1 MAVTDD
7 AMSQETQEKYVN
19 KSLQRA
25 LRVLD
30 LFTSED
36 RGLTATEI
44 SKRVGTLP
52 GTVFAT
58 LRTLERAG
66 YLVRDE
72 NKRYALGLKLLE
84 RASLVLARMDVR
96 ATAQQT
102 LKDVAR
108 EYKVNTHLAV
118 LHEQSVMYL
127 HREEGYPSVILKE
140 VVGTRVPAYCTALG
154 KILLSGLDEGSL
166 DEYLESTELSPLT
179 PFTITEPGMLR
190 SEIRQIRQQGYGVDN
205 EEFHEGSLCLA
216 APVKG
221 YEGAV
226 IAAVSLSLPKSLA
239 TGGQLSQ
246 YINVIREASGR
257 ISQELG
263 YDPAVSTSMP
273 RDLER
278 ASD

>member
-1 MAVTDD
+1 
-7 AMSQETQEKYVN
+7 MSQKTEGKYVN

-30 LFTSED
+30 LFTSDD

-44 SKRVGTLP
+44 SKRIGTLP

-72 NKRYALGLKLLE
+72 SKRYALGLKLLE
-84 RASLVLARMDVR
+84 RASLVLARMDLR

-102 LKDVAR
+102 LKDVAKAH
-108 EYKVNTHLAV
+108 KVNTHLAV
-118 LHEQSVMYL
+118 LYEQSVMYL

-154 KILLSGLDEGSL
+154 KVLLSGLEEGSFE
-166 DEYLESTELSPLT
+166 EYLESVTLSPLT

-190 SEIRQIRQQGYGVDN
+190 SEIRKIQEQGYGVDN

-216 APVKG
+216 APVRG

-246 YINVIREASGR
+246 YVNVIREASGR

-263 YDPAVSTSMP
+263 YGPAVCTPMP
-273 RDLER
+273 GDPDR

>member
-1 MAVTDD
+1 
-7 AMSQETQEKYVN
+7 MSQKTEGKYVN

-30 LFTSED
+30 LFTSDD

-44 SKRVGTLP
+44 SKRIGTLP

-58 LRTLERAG
+58 LRTPERAG

-72 NKRYALGLKLLE
+72 SKRYALGLKLLE
-84 RASLVLARMDVR
+84 RASLVLARMDLR

-102 LKDVAR
+102 LKDVAKAH
-108 EYKVNTHLAV
+108 KVHTHLAV
-118 LHEQSVMYL
+118 LYEQSVMYL

-154 KILLSGLDEGSL
+154 KVLLSGLEEGSFE
-166 DEYLESTELSPLT
+166 EYLESVTLSPLT

-190 SEIRQIRQQGYGVDN
+190 SEIRKIQEQGYGVDN

-216 APVKG
+216 ASHEWIADVV
-221 YEGAV
+221 GATSFTDASAPGGV
-226 IAAVSLSLPKSLA
+226 FNSYVVRAAGASGACYSASSNCA
-239 TGGQLSQ
+239 GATTGGWFFADGF
-246 YINVIREASGR
+246 ESGDTSAW
-257 ISQELG
+257 ISR
-263 YDPAVSTSMP
+263 P
-273 RDLER
+273 
-278 ASD
+278 